1 MKSIMTRVAITLITM
16 AMSVAA
22 CGNDDNNEEST
33 NGNEVQ
39 QPAMTEPT
47 QPELPTDLSLTRS
60 EQELVERSN
69 DFAFRLASRVCD
81 PGCFG
86 TNADRRNGIISPLSI
101 TFVLGMLNNGA
112 TGETQ
117 QQINKVL
124 GFGDTG
130 AAGINNYC
138 YKLLTTVEKLD
149 SQTQVYIANTIY
161 VNKGFALQPQFVSLA
176 KSFYNAEPESRDF
189 NDGKT
194 MDVINQWASD
204 HTAGMIDEVL
214 DESTFNPFYVSYLLN
229 AVYFK
234 GTWTKKFNKQLTHNE
249 AFTRATWDGKEDQI
263 VLPIMRQMD
272 KFDYAEDDN
281 FQAVSLPYGNG
292 NFRMTILLPKL
303 PQKYERSIVPNIP
316 TSETFSRLL
325 KQMETTTVYLK
336 LPKFETETE
345 IDLKGIM
352 WDLGMPKA
360 FSPTEAEFSLFCN
373 EPTYIDLLKQ
383 NARIQL
389 DEEKTE
395 AAAVTKDGMDGKDGP
410 TPKFVTF
417 YATRPFLY
425 VIHERTTG
433 AIFFIGNYTG
443 RE

>member
-1 MKSIMTRVAITLITM
+1 
-16 AMSVAA
+16 
-22 CGNDDNNEEST
+22 
-33 NGNEVQ
+33 
-39 QPAMTEPT
+39 
-47 QPELPTDLSLTRS
+47 
-60 EQELVERSN
+60 
-69 DFAFRLASRVCD
+69 
-81 PGCFG
+81 
-86 TNADRRNGIISPLSI
+86 
-101 TFVLGMLNNGA
+101 
-112 TGETQ
+112 
-117 QQINKVL
+117 
-124 GFGDTG
+124 
-130 AAGINNYC
+130 
-138 YKLLTTVEKLD
+138 
-149 SQTQVYIANTIY
+149 
-161 VNKGFALQPQFVSLA
+161 
-176 KSFYNAEPESRDF
+176 
-189 NDGKT
+189 

-395 AAAVTKDGMDGKDGP
+395 AAAVTEDGMDGKDGP